1 MGKIEIY
8 FSETEEA
15 TGTLARILR
24 DMDVVEGALL
34 DLTKQVSPAV
44 QARYEIGPRL
54 RACAQE
60 AEAIRDEGAQIRRV
74 VREGVRAYREL
85 ETALEQEATDLREIT
100 VGGRADI

>member
-1 MGKIEIY
+1 MAKIEIY

-24 DMDVVEGALL
+24 DMDGVEGALL

-60 AEAIRDEGAQIRRV
+60 AEAIRDRAAQIRRV